1 MNNKS
6 MRNKAKVSDEAHK
19 TRASQNHSRRIADG
33 FPNRHEE
40 RKQTKCLRV
49 ELKQDQLKETN
60 QQPA

>member
-6 MRNKAKVSDEAHK
+6 KRNDGKVPDEARIV
-19 TRASQNHSRRIADG
+19 RANQNHSRRIADG

-49 ELKQDQLKETN
+49 ELKQDKLKEAN
-60 QQPA
+60 QHPE